1 MTQRRLLAARLCGGA
16 DRVREH
22 WDDGEIVEIRGV
34 VSLFGFL
41 NRWNDSMTTTLEE
54 PAALDGERR
63 LASTGRTQ
71 GKHAARKRKP

>member
-1 MTQRRLLAARLCGGA
+1 MLCGGA

-22 WDDGEIVEIRGV
+22 SDDGEIVEIRGV

-41 NRWNDSMTTTLEE
+41 NRWKDSMTTTLEE

-63 LASTGRTQ
+63 LASSGWTP
-71 GKHAARKRKP
+71 GKHAPRKRKP

>member
-1 MTQRRLLAARLCGGA
+1 MGEQG
-16 DRVREH
+16 DE
-22 WDDGEIVEIRGV
+22 GEIVEIRGV

-63 LASTGRTQ
+63 LASTGWTQ
-71 GKHAARKRKP
+71 GKHAERK